1 MSRRGAKGGEPLSMA
16 PARSLQKMNSKMA
29 ELSKDIAEFTE
40 DKQATIK
47 RNEARAKREKLKQTE
62 QATQQM
68 TQNELL
74 NKYKDLLHKHDKL
87 QESHDKLKADAD
99 MRKESYQRS
108 HSKLQGEVDGLKS
121 HISKQ
126 DEQRARGLDGV
137 IHEIRTKHE
146 KIQEKIY
153 VMKDQTSQ
161 ILQEQEHDL
170 LRPFRAR
177 MYDVTMQL
185 EKERNQKDD
194 GALEWIDKAR
204 ALGKELDVYKMEAV
218 RLDRENQRLQKENNR
233 LRMQFK
239 SQEEDRDELVRQ
251 VLALKRETAKLRSD
265 LDRRQG
271 ESRPG
276 TSQGAAPSPGGA
288 HGRLAPLLPPS
299 SSPALGKA
307 EVEQR
312 YQDIIKRLKRLLE
325 IERRNLRTVRT
336 AHVTEL
342 ANRTELEAFLRQCI
356 EDVKKEISRRRAEMM
371 ANMNRSKHGGGASTV
386 EEISLGDFSAA
397 DRERVMELLL
407 SQERVINL
415 LYDKTFPR
423 KAGDGK
429 GTMEALP
436 PLEDDD
442 LEGLGEGLDDLPL
455 DGDMGEEDV
464 GDM

>member
-1 MSRRGAKGGEPLSMA
+1 MQ
-16 PARSLQKMNSKMA
+16 PARSLQKMNSKIA
-29 ELSKDIAEFTE
+29 ELSKDISEFTE

-99 MRKESYQRS
+99 MRKDSYQRQQ
-108 HSKLQGEVDGLKS
+108 SKLQGEMDGLKS
-121 HISKQ
+121 QISKQ
-126 DEQRARGLDGV
+126 EEQRARGLDGV
-137 IHEIRTKHE
+137 IHEIRNRHD

-153 VMKDQTSQ
+153 DMKDKTAQ

-170 LRPFRAR
+170 LRAFRAR

-218 RLDRENQRLQKENNR
+218 RLDKENQRLQKENNR

-251 VLALKRETAKLRSD
+251 VLALKRETAKLRQD
-265 LDRRQG
+265 VDRRG
-271 ESRPG
+271 NESRGTADGRGRNTPG
-276 TSQGAAPSPGGA
+276 AG
-288 HGRLAPLLPPS
+288 GRLAPLLPPT

-336 AHVTEL
+336 AHVNEL

-356 EDVKKEISRRRAEMM
+356 EDVSKEISRRRAEMLS
-371 ANMNRSKHGGGASTV
+371 NINRSKHSTGV
-386 EEISLGDFSAA
+386 EEEVLLEKFSAA

-423 KAGDGK
+423 KSGDSKAALGS
-429 GTMEALP
+429 LP
-436 PLEDDD
+436 PLEGDDEGGQ
-442 LEGLGEGLDDLPL
+442 LE
-455 DGDMGEEDV
+455 EEV
-464 GDM
+464 GDQDELLEEAEGAMSPASPEQ

>member
-1 MSRRGAKGGEPLSMA
+1 M
-16 PARSLQKMNSKMA
+16 
-29 ELSKDIAEFTE
+29 
-40 DKQATIK
+40 TIK

-68 TQNELL
+68 TQNELM
-74 NKYKDLLHKHDKL
+74 NKYKDLLHQHDKL
-87 QESHDKLKADAD
+87 RESHDKLKADAD

-108 HSKLQGEVDGLKS
+108 HSKLQGENDGLKS

-126 DEQRARGLDGV
+126 DEQRARGLTGV

-146 KIQEKIY
+146 KIQEKIF

-161 ILQEQEHDL
+161 ILQELEHDL
-170 LRPFRAR
+170 LRAFRAR

-218 RLDRENQRLQKENNR
+218 RLDKENQRLQKENNR

-265 LDRRQG
+265 LDRRQSD
-271 ESRPG
+271 SRPG
-276 TSQGAAPSPGGA
+276 TADASGALGKSPGGA

-299 SSPALGKA
+299 SAPALGKA

-356 EDVKKEISRRRAEMM
+356 EDVKKEITRRRAEMLG
-371 ANMNRSKHGGGASTV
+371 NMNRAKHGSMGGTA
-386 EEISLGDFSAA
+386 EEVALGDFSPA

-423 KAGDGK
+423 KPGDSK
-429 GTMEALP
+429 GMEALP
-436 PLEDDD
+436 PLEGDDMGPLD
-442 LEGLGEGLDDLPL
+442 EEEFAEGEDIDLGEDLS
-455 DGDMGEEDV
+455 
-464 GDM
+464 

>member
-1 MSRRGAKGGEPLSMA
+1 MGKRPEINGLTAVDSHPTEPKMSRPKPPAKEMQALSMGA
-16 PARSLQKMNSKMA
+16 PKSLQKMNRTIGNLTS
-29 ELSKDIAEFTE
+29 EIEEFRD
-40 DKQATIK
+40 DKQANIK
-47 RNEARAKREKLKQTE
+47 RTQARRKRETLKEAESSAGQLGIK
-62 QATQQM
+62 
-68 TQNELL
+68 ELFD
-74 NKYKDLLHKHDKL
+74 KYKDLLHKYDKL
-87 QESHDKLKADAD
+87 QGQYDKQQADGE
-99 MRKESYQRS
+99 MRKESYQRQQ
-108 HSKLQGEVDGLKS
+108 SKLVGEMDGFKANLAR
-121 HISKQ
+121 Q
-126 DEQRARGLDGV
+126 DEQRGRGLNVRMEEFRD
-137 IHEIRTKHE
+137 KHE
-146 KIQEKIY
+146 KIQEKIFE
-153 VMKDQTSQ
+153 MKDKTAA

-170 LRPFRAR
+170 LRAFRAR

-218 RLDRENQRLQKENNR
+218 RLDKENQRLQKENNR

-265 LDRRQG
+265 LDRRQND
-271 ESRPG
+271 SRPG
-276 TSQGAAPSPGGA
+276 TADAKGTVGRSPGA
-288 HGRLAPLLPPS
+288 QHGRLAPLLPPS

-336 AHVTEL
+336 AHVSEL

-356 EDVKKEISRRRAEMM
+356 EDVKVEINRRRAEM
-371 ANMNRSKHGGGASTV
+371 NTV
-386 EEISLGDFSAA
+386 LTIDNQAAGLLEFSAA

-415 LYDKTFPR
+415 LYDKTFPVR
-423 KAGDGK
+423 RC
-429 GTMEALP
+429 EALN
-436 PLEDDD
+436 
-442 LEGLGEGLDDLPL
+442 
-455 DGDMGEEDV
+455 MV
-464 GDM
+464 RII